1 MLGPEIQMKKLALCA
16 RSLALLTF
24 LLGLIQC
31 TNPPYLTS
39 IQVLPNAALATYAGQ
54 TIQYKAYGA
63 YTRGGGHP
71 TNLQDITNQVD
82 WISSAPSVA
91 TINSTGMAT
100 AVGTGVTNI
109 TASLNGIA
117 ATTILQESSSLPAN
131 SLTAITVYPITGQP
145 LSTIGEPAQFIAIG
159 SYNTNPMTQDLT
171 DQVSWQSSD
180 VEVATINSAGLALAN
195 AGGITTITAIGKSAT
210 GASIAGTSTLTV
222 MPPPP
227 PGGNVPLPLLSVY
240 AVGLGTGTVTS
251 SPEGINCISGAGC
264 TGNFV
269 LNSTVTLTA
278 IPAAGSS
285 FGGWSADC
293 LPDTTNTCKIVMSN
307 NEPVGA
313 IFNSP

>member
-1 MLGPEIQMKKLALCA
+1 MTRLVLCS
-16 RSLALLTF
+16 RSLAVLVLLVA
-24 LLGLIQC
+24 LMLVQC
-31 TNPPYLTS
+31 TQPPYLTA
-39 IQVLPNAALATYAGQ
+39 IEVLPNAALATFAGQ
-54 TIQYKAYGA
+54 TVQYKAYGA
-63 YTRGGGHP
+63 YTRGNGHP

-91 TINSTGMAT
+91 TINATGMAT
-100 AVGTGVTNI
+100 AVSTGVTNI

-131 SLTAITVYPITGQP
+131 SLTTITVYPTGGQP
-145 LSTIGEPAQFIAIG
+145 VTYVGEPAQYIAIG
-159 SYNTNPMTQDLT
+159 TYNTNPMTQDLT
-171 DQVSWQSSD
+171 DQVTWQSSD
-180 VEVATINSAGLALAN
+180 VEVGAINSAGLALGN
-195 AGGITTITAIGKSAT
+195 SVGITTITATAKSNT
-210 GASIAGTSTLTV
+210 GASIVGTSSFTV
-222 MPPPP
+222 ALPPSPPPP
-227 PGGNVPLPLLSVY
+227 GNVPLPLLSVF

>member
-1 MLGPEIQMKKLALCA
+1 MTKLGLCS
-16 RSLALLTF
+16 RLLTGLALLVALT
-24 LLGLIQC
+24 LVRC
-31 TNPPYLTS
+31 TEPPYLTA
-39 IQVLPNAALATYAGQ
+39 IEVLPNAALATYAGQ

-91 TINSTGMAT
+91 TINATGMAT

-131 SLTAITVYPITGQP
+131 SLTAITVYPIAGQVVTY
-145 LSTIGEPAQFIAIG
+145 LGEPSQFIAIG
-159 SYNTNPMTQDLT
+159 TYNTNPMTQDLT
-171 DQVSWQSSD
+171 DQVTWQSSD
-180 VEVATINSAGLALAN
+180 VEVATINSAGLALGN
-195 AGGITTITAIGKSAT
+195 SIGSTTITAMGKSIT
-210 GASIAGTSTLTV
+210 GASIVGTSILAV
-222 MPPPP
+222 GALPPPP
-227 PGGNVPLPLLSVY
+227 PPGNVPLPLLSVY
-240 AVGLGTGTVTS
+240 AVGLGTVTVTS
-251 SPEGINCISGAGC
+251 SPEGVNCISGAGC

-285 FGGWSADC
+285 FGGWSANC

>member
-1 MLGPEIQMKKLALCA
+1 MTKLGLCS
-16 RSLALLTF
+16 RLLTGLALLVALT
-24 LLGLIQC
+24 LVRC
-31 TNPPYLTS
+31 TEPPYLTA
-39 IQVLPNAALATYAGQ
+39 IEVLPNAALATYAGQ

-91 TINSTGMAT
+91 TINATGMAT

-131 SLTAITVYPITGQP
+131 SLTAITVYPIAGQVVTY
-145 LSTIGEPAQFIAIG
+145 LGEPSQFIAIG
-159 SYNTNPMTQDLT
+159 TYNTNPMTQDLT
-171 DQVSWQSSD
+171 DQVTWQSSD
-180 VEVATINSAGLALAN
+180 VEVATINSAGLALGN
-195 AGGITTITAIGKSAT
+195 SIGSTTITAMGKSIT
-210 GASIAGTSTLTV
+210 GASIVGTSILAV
-222 MPPPP
+222 GALPPPP
-227 PGGNVPLPLLSVY
+227 PPGNVPLPLLSVY

-251 SPEGINCISGAGC
+251 SPEGVNCISGAGC

-285 FGGWSADC
+285 FGGWSANC